1 VIDNIVISSL
11 KDKHDSSPRRAK
23 VSWSKFVEAFRK
35 VRKTACVVANC
46 KHHLCVHKNGGA
58 WSPAVYPPGMPR
70 QKQFV
75 EEISLLVV
83 DLDHLS
89 DEQLAAALVPLVT
102 YQRIL
107 HASHSDRPTG
117 SNVCTCGSE
126 PGALHGQSCP
136 SRVDRC
142 VRAIV
147 ALNRPVTRDEWP
159 RFWPTAMAYLKQPAD
174 PSTCDA
180 NRLYYLPSRPKD
192 ADTYYFEAHDGLA
205 LDVEAILELAP
216 PEAPSIADSLKVD
229 PNGAV
234 EPGQRHAM
242 LKSMAG
248 ALRYRGAGYEEIEAA
263 LLLANKSRCIPPK
276 TDAEVR
282 KIAEWAAKQ
291 PAHTRARGP
300 SNDSSG
306 GGGGGSG
313 GGSGDG
319 DGAGTAGGDDE
330 ADFLRDKNGQ
340 AFNSQWN
347 IKVAIRKL
355 RVLLRYDEFSGD
367 EIIEGLAGFGPRFDD
382 PAANHLRLKIDST
395 FNFLP
400 GLELFLAVTS
410 DIARANRFHPVRDY
424 LSTLAWDQEPRIERW
439 LIDYAGA
446 PDTPY
451 VRAVSRI
458 VLIAACRR
466 IRKPG
471 SKYDEMLILES
482 PQGTDKCLAR
492 GTRVLMHD
500 GSSRA
505 VEDVRAGDVLLGPDS
520 EPRRVLETTRGVGPL
535 RKIVPTKGA
544 DWVCNDKHILTVA
557 LHEKRGYHDAPVTD
571 FVPHKWGSRHAPSN
585 KYAMQVR
592 SPAINFPQRDVSV
605 EPYLVGLWLGD
616 GTCGKPEIT
625 NVEPE
630 VHMYC
635 REAAPRH
642 SVEYRTRISNH
653 DCPIILLHGRGG
665 NQKGV
670 PNQYRRGKPH
680 PLLAVFNKCVVAGEK
695 RIPRE
700 YLVNATKS
708 RMELLAGLIDSD
720 GNLDRCG
727 IYIIPT
733 KWAGLRDDIL
743 FLARSLGFAAYS
755 RIGTSTIKSIGFSGQ
770 YHYITISGDL
780 SRVPVK
786 VPRKKAAPRKQV
798 KDVLRTGF
806 RVEDA
811 GVGEFFGFELE
822 GDGRFLLEDFTI
834 THNSSGLR
842 ALAANEDWF
851 TDDLPLGSDT
861 RRFMESTAGKWIV
874 EAGELKGMGKGD
886 VNALKQCLSRQR
898 DEARMAYGRKNTRVA
913 RQFVIIGTTNETDG
927 YLRDGT
933 GNRRFWPVRV
943 QRFDLERLRAD
954 RDQLWAEAAEAE
966 ALGASIRLDPRLY
979 ADAAVEQ
986 EARLRGDDPL
996 VDVLYRALGNRT
1008 GKLRVSDAYLICGL
1022 EAGKVNQDQI
1032 ERFGKAIRE
1041 LGWERKRRRF
1051 DGALEYAYVKGT
1063 ATEREIELVVEYD
1076 PHMRSVRIE
1085 VDKATPP
1092 ATN

>member
-1 VIDNIVISSL
+1 MIDNIVISSL
-11 KDKHDSSPRRAK
+11 KDKHDSSPLRKK
-23 VSWSKFVEAFRK
+23 VPWSKFVEAFRK
-35 VRKTACVVANC
+35 VRKTACLVANC
-46 KHHLCVHKNGGA
+46 KHNMCVHKNGVA

-89 DEQLAAALVPLVT
+89 DEQLAAALVPLAT

-142 VRAIV
+142 VRAII

-159 RFWPTAMAYLKQPAD
+159 RFWPTAMAFLKQPAD

-192 ADTYYFEAHDGLA
+192 ADTYYFEAQDGIS
-205 LDVEAILELAP
+205 LDVDAILELAP
-216 PEAPSIADSLKVD
+216 PEAPSIADNLKLD
-229 PNGAV
+229 AAGAV
-234 EPGQRHAM
+234 EPGQRHGM

-282 KIAEWAAKQ
+282 KIAEWASKQ
-291 PAHTRARGP
+291 PAHTRARAA
-300 SNDSSG
+300 SNDSG
-306 GGGGGSG
+306 GSGGSG
-313 GGSGDG
+313 GGGGDG
-319 DGAGTAGGDDE
+319 DGAGTPGGDDE
-330 ADFLRDKNGQ
+330 SDFLRDKNGQ

-367 EIIEGLAGFGPRFDD
+367 EVVEGLPGFGPRFDD

-424 LSTLAWDQEPRIERW
+424 LSTLAWDQETRIERW

-482 PQGTDKCLAR
+482 PQGTDK
-492 GTRVLMHD
+492 
-500 GSSRA
+500 
-505 VEDVRAGDVLLGPDS
+505 
-520 EPRRVLETTRGVGPL
+520 
-535 RKIVPTKGA
+535 
-544 DWVCNDKHILTVA
+544 
-557 LHEKRGYHDAPVTD
+557 
-571 FVPHKWGSRHAPSN
+571 
-585 KYAMQVR
+585 
-592 SPAINFPQRDVSV
+592 
-605 EPYLVGLWLGD
+605 
-616 GTCGKPEIT
+616 
-625 NVEPE
+625 
-630 VHMYC
+630 
-635 REAAPRH
+635 
-642 SVEYRTRISNH
+642 
-653 DCPIILLHGRGG
+653 
-665 NQKGV
+665 
-670 PNQYRRGKPH
+670 
-680 PLLAVFNKCVVAGEK
+680 
-695 RIPRE
+695 
-700 YLVNATKS
+700 
-708 RMELLAGLIDSD
+708 
-720 GNLDRCG
+720 
-727 IYIIPT
+727 
-733 KWAGLRDDIL
+733 
-743 FLARSLGFAAYS
+743 
-755 RIGTSTIKSIGFSGQ
+755 
-770 YHYITISGDL
+770 
-780 SRVPVK
+780 
-786 VPRKKAAPRKQV
+786 
-798 KDVLRTGF
+798 
-806 RVEDA
+806 
-811 GVGEFFGFELE
+811 
-822 GDGRFLLEDFTI
+822 
-834 THNSSGLR
+834 SSGLR

-898 DEARMAYGRKNTRVA
+898 DEARMAYGRKNTRVP

-986 EARLRGDDPL
+986 EARLRGDDPM

-1008 GKLRVSDAYLICGL
+1008 GKLRVSDAFLICGL

-1051 DGALEYAYVKGT
+1051 DGALEYAYVKGND
-1063 ATEREIELVVEYD
+1063 TEREVELIVEYD

-1085 VDKATPP
+1085 VDKNERTP